1 MGYNPINLMVRFL
14 LEMTT
19 LVAAGMWGWKIDDGW
34 IRYLWALGIPILL
47 AILWGIFAVPND
59 PSRSGSALVPIPG
72 WMRLLLEL
80 LILTFG
86 VWSLYETGHAT
97 SALIFV
103 IVFIVHY
110 GFSYDRILWLI
121 SGKNE

>member
-59 PSRSGSALVPIPG
+59 PSRSGSAPVPIPG
-72 WMRLLLEL
+72 WLRLLLEL
-80 LILTFG
+80 LIFTIG
-86 VWSLYETGHAT
+86 AWSLYATGH
-97 SALIFV
+97 SMSSSIFV
-103 IVFIVHY
+103 IVVIIHY
-110 GFSYDRILWLI
+110 GFSYDRILWLL